1 MADISKIDRNFAV
14 QESFGRSDIDFYNV
28 LEEPVSLYGVF
39 HEDGRFRRIP

>member
-28 LEEPVSLYGVF
+28 LEEPVSL
-39 HEDGRFRRIP
+39 